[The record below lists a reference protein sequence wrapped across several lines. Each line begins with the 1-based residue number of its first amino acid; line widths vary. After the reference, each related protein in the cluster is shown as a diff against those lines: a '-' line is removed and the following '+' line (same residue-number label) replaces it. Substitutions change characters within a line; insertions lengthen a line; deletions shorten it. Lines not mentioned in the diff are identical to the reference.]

1 MSAITAYASAP
12 TLTIGGTV
20 DVLAQE
26 NLLSLAVE
34 EDTVGLCW
42 CEATF
47 RNWGIR
53 RGAPDYLYL
62 SRDVID
68 FGTTFSVTFGPEPDQ
83 REVFAGKVTAVQADY
98 PASDV
103 AQATILAEDGL
114 QGLRMTRRTRTFTP
128 HSSTSDIADQIARE
142 HGLTAEVD
150 LDGPTRAVT
159 AQLNTSDLAFL
170 RGLARSDDGE
180 VWLNGTALH
189 VARRPDRDAGG
200 DAIRLTYGG
209 NLLAFSVRADLAHQ
223 ISEIT
228 VTGWSVADKD
238 AVNETADS
246 SSLGGELGSLTGGST
261 VLADTLG
268 ERKERVVRAMPLASD
283 DARAWA
289 KAAYLEKA
297 RQFVCGSG
305 STGGTPHARVGGR
318 VTLEGL
324 GPMFNGDYTITR
336 TRHSFDITH
345 GYRTH
350 FDVERAGIGATS

>member
-1 MSAITAYASAP
+1 MSATTAYASAP
-12 TLTIGGTV
+12 TLTIGGSV
-20 DVLAQE
+20 NALAQD

-34 EDTVGLCW
+34 DDTVGLCW

-47 RNWGIR
+47 RNWGTR
-53 RGAPDYLYL
+53 RGAADYLYL

-68 FGTTFSVTFGPEPDQ
+68 FGTTLSVAFGPDPDQ
-83 REVFAGKVTAVQADY
+83 REVFAGKVGALQAEY

-103 AQATILAEDGL
+103 AQLTVLAEDGL
-114 QGLRMTRRTRTFTP
+114 QGLRMTRRTRTFSD
-128 HSSTSDIADQIARE
+128 SSTADIADQIARE
-142 HGLTAEVD
+142 HGLTAAVD
-150 LDGPTRAVT
+150 LEGPTRAVS

-180 VWLNGTALH
+180 VWLEGTTLH
-189 VARRPDRDAGG
+189 VARRPDRDSGE
-200 DAIRLTYGG
+200 DAIRLSYGG
-209 NLLAFSVRADLAHQ
+209 NLIAFSVRADLAHQ
-223 ISEIT
+223 VSEIA

-246 SSLGGELGSLTGGST
+246 SELGAELGSLTGGSS

-297 RQFVCGSG
+297 RRFVCGTG

-324 GPMFNGDYTITR
+324 GPMFNGDYTLTR
-336 TRHSFDITH
+336 TRHSFDLRH

>member
-1 MSAITAYASAP
+1 MSQSTAYASAP
-12 TLTIGGTV
+12 TLTIGGSI
-20 DVLAQE
+20 DALASD

-34 EDTVGLCW
+34 EDTAGLCW

-47 RNWGIR
+47 RNWGNR
-53 RGAPDYLYL
+53 RGAADYLYL

-68 FGTTFSVTFGPEPDQ
+68 FGTTLAVAFGPEPDR
-83 REVFAGKVTAVQADY
+83 REVFAGRVSALQAEY

-103 AQATILAEDGL
+103 AQLTVLAEDGL
-114 QGLRMTRRTRTFTP
+114 QGLRMTRRTRTFSD
-128 HSSTSDIADQIARE
+128 SSTADIADQIAGE
-142 HGLTAEVD
+142 HGFTAAID
-150 LDGPTRAVT
+150 LDGPARAVS

-180 VWLNGTALH
+180 VWLEGTTLH
-189 VARRPDRDAGG
+189 IARRPGRDNG
-200 DAIRLTYGG
+200 DEVIRLTYGG

-223 ISEIT
+223 VSEIA

-238 AVNETADS
+238 AISETADAGA
-246 SSLGGELGSLTGGST
+246 LGSELGSLTAGSS

-268 ERKERVVRAMPLASD
+268 ERTERVVRAMPLAGD

-297 RQFVCGSG
+297 RRFVCGAG
-305 STGGTPHARVGGR
+305 STGGTPNARVGGR
-318 VTLEGL
+318 VTLDGL
-324 GPMFNGDYTITR
+324 GQMFNGDYTVTR
-336 TRHSFDITH
+336 TRHSFDLTH

-350 FDVERAGIGATS
+350 FDVERPGIGATT

>member
-1 MSAITAYASAP
+1 VGSLTAYASAP
-12 TLTIGGTV
+12 TLKVGGST
-20 DVLAQE
+20 DALAQE

-34 EDTVGLCW
+34 ENTAGLCW

-47 RNWGIR
+47 RNWGVR

-68 FGTTFSVTFGPEPDQ
+68 FGTTLSVTFGPDPES
-83 REVFAGKVTAVQADY
+83 REVFAGRVSAIQADY
-98 PASDV
+98 PASEV
-103 AQATILAEDGL
+103 AQVTMLAEDGL
-114 QGLRMTRRTRTFTP
+114 QGLRMARRTRTFSE
-128 HSSTSDIADQIARE
+128 SSTADVADQIARE
-142 HGLTAEVD
+142 HGLTASVD
-150 LDGPTRAVT
+150 LDGPSRTVS

-180 VWLNGTALH
+180 VWLEGTTLH
-189 VARRPDRDAGG
+189 VARRPDRDDGG

-223 ISEIT
+223 VSEIA
-228 VTGWSVADKD
+228 VTGWSVSDKD
-238 AVNETADS
+238 AINETADGG
-246 SSLGGELGSLTGGST
+246 SLGAELGSLTGGSS
-261 VLADTLG
+261 VLSDTLG
-268 ERKERVVRAMPLASD
+268 ERRERVVRSIPLASD

-297 RQFVCGSG
+297 RRFVCGTG

-318 VTLEGL
+318 VTMEGL
-324 GPMFNGDYTITR
+324 GPMFNGDYTLTR
-336 TRHSFDITH
+336 TRHSFDLTH
-345 GYRTH
+345 GYRTQ

>member
-12 TLTIGGTV
+12 TLTSGGTV

-42 CEATF
+42 CEAVF
-47 RNWGIR
+47 RNWGTR

-68 FGTTFSVTFGPEPDQ
+68 FGTTLSVTFGPNPDQ
-83 REVFAGKVTAVQADY
+83 RELFTGKVTALQADY

-103 AQATILAEDGL
+103 AQATVLAEDEL
-114 QGLRMTRRTRTFTP
+114 QGLRMTRRTRTFSD
-128 HSSTSDIADQIARE
+128 SSTSEIADQIARE

-150 LDGPTRAVT
+150 LDGPTRAVS

-180 VWLNGTALH
+180 VWLEGTVLH
-189 VARRPDRDAGG
+189 VARRPDRDTGA
-200 DAIRLTYGG
+200 DTIRLTYGG

-223 ISEIT
+223 VSEIA

-238 AVNETADS
+238 AVTETADS
-246 SSLGGELGSLTGGST
+246 SALGGELGSLTGGSS

-289 KAAYLEKA
+289 NAAYLEQA
-297 RQFVCGSG
+297 RRFVCGSG

-336 TRHSFDITH
+336 TRHSFDLTH